1 VCEMFDLEI
10 MIAIGGSLLMT
21 AFVLMA
27 VVVCLYYKMAS
38 TSNVAKAPVARA
50 KTSGNRDKVTEATSS
65 TPESYPSLQC
75 CEECGLSADFDP
87 PLCFCDMNKG
97 TLNTK

>member
-1 VCEMFDLEI
+1 M
-10 MIAIGGSLLMT
+10 
-21 AFVLMA
+21 
-27 VVVCLYYKMAS
+27 
-38 TSNVAKAPVARA
+38 ARA